1 MIVFDINDIA
11 NVVNH
16 FGFRS
21 NGRTALFHF
30 DEEDYDRQQ
39 QVTEILTSYLY
50 SGTYNII
57 MVIYDNPTVIS
68 DDVSLNFL
76 NQIFK

>member
-1 MIVFDINDIA
+1 MNNIA
-11 NVVNH
+11 DVVNH

-21 NGRTALFHF
+21 SGRTALFHF

-50 SGTYNII
+50 SGSYNII
-57 MVIYDNPTVIS
+57 MVVYDNPAVIS
-68 DDVSLNFL
+68 DDVSLNL
-76 NQIFK
+76 NKKIIIN